1 MFTYLATQITHTQ
14 STHMNTHGPC
24 LHANGLFY
32 SLIHLFSIPVS
43 SQIALI
49 PPFSHLGSF
58 PNRVLIYPAQ
68 SQHVFPASHTVFHS
82 STLWQELPLVQKK
95 IQRTDP
101 KDTLQN
107 ALGSWFP
114 SLAKWGTNL
123 EDIVPYSL
131 CACVVWSI
139 GKLIIEN

>member
-68 SQHVFPASHTVFHS
+68 SQHVFPCLPYCVPQFHPLAGTPFS
-82 STLWQELPLVQKK
+82 SKE
-95 IQRTDP
+95 
-101 KDTLQN
+101 DT
-107 ALGSWFP
+107 
-114 SLAKWGTNL
+114 
-123 EDIVPYSL
+123 ED
-131 CACVVWSI
+131 
-139 GKLIIEN
+139 